1 MLSLT
6 TVAAVSL
13 MLAQQ
18 PAPASP
24 DDFSRMTPEQLKSGI
39 QNAHPAAYYVLATKL
54 LASGQKDDAAFW
66 YYAGQLRF
74 RFHLAANQ
82 GLDPSG
88 DPALFA
94 SFQEVV
100 GRPVNEYAWGD
111 LPALHATLERVLAW
125 DKQNKNGFTSTQK
138 HAQAWNDTRAG
149 LQKLIA
155 YIDGHAAEIKQQR
168 KANGLENRK

>member
-1 MLSLT
+1 MLIFT
-6 TVAAVSL
+6 MVAAVS
-13 MLAQQ
+13 MLVAQTRSTPSQ
-18 PAPASP
+18 
-24 DDFSRMTPEQLKSGI
+24 DDLSRMTPEQLKSGI
-39 QNAHPAAYYVLATKL
+39 QSAHPATYYILATKL
-54 LASGQKDDAAFW
+54 LESGQKDDAVFW
-66 YYAGQLRF
+66 FYEGQLRY
-74 RFHLAANQ
+74 RFHLAANPN
-82 GLDPSG
+82 LEPSG

-111 LPALHATLERVLAW
+111 LPALHATLERVLVW
-125 DKQNKNGFTSTQK
+125 DKQNKNGFTSTQQ

-155 YIDGHAAEIKQQR
+155 YIDSHGEEIKSQR